1 MSELRPAAKPSAAK
15 KSTKRATPKK
25 TATKPSK
32 KGWAAR
38 VAFAHGHQRF
48 ALAPHQV
55 LTTGGGAAVA
65 IAATVFPG
73 AKITVEEL
81 DGAVGFSQ
89 LKGIPNPLRL
99 IAELERAGI
108 VAQPNHIFFVHSGDC
123 CCGPHP
129 SWGWGGGGP
138 MLGSPAYA
146 SPAYAS
152 PAYASPAYASA
163 VGASPAYASP
173 AYASPAYAS
182 PAYASPA
189 YASPA
194 YASPAY
200 ASPAYAS
207 PAYASPA
214 YASPAYASP
223 AYASGHRHS
232 SARPA
237 AEPYLTI
244 AAARLAAAS
253 TAPKGASVVVLDTG
267 LATTGFR
274 PAAVTAMAALL
285 SAGAP
290 DGDRPDGDHD
300 DELDP
305 AAGHGTF
312 IAGLI
317 EQVAPGT
324 KIALHRVL
332 HAQGDG
338 DEVTIAKAIYALP
351 KPAAKG
357 AILNLSFGGYV
368 MDHPGVLASAVAD
381 AQHRG
386 YVVVAS
392 AGNDGTCQPTFPAAF
407 PDVISVG
414 AVGPNGPAS
423 FTNYGSWVR
432 ACAPGVDL
440 VSTFFDGWNGHL
452 PKAAGLDPDDFE
464 GWACWSGTSF
474 SAPVVAG
481 VLAREMTVTKCSAS
495 EAVTRLIDQPAL
507 LRIPGLGTVI
517 NAL

>member
-1 MSELRPAAKPSAAK
+1 MSEIEGAARRPAAKAAKTTKKAVKTTKRAAAK
-15 KSTKRATPKK
+15 KPV
-25 TATKPSK
+25 K
-32 KGWAAR
+32 KGWAGR
-38 VAFAHGHQRF
+38 VTFAHGHKRF
-48 ALAPHQV
+48 ALVPHQV
-55 LTTGGGAAVA
+55 LTTGGAAAVA
-65 IAATVFPG
+65 IATKVFPG
-73 AKITVEEL
+73 AEITVEEL
-81 DGAVGFSQ
+81 EGAVGFTQ

-108 VAQPNHIFFVHSGDC
+108 VAQPNHIFFLHSGDC

-129 SWGWGGGGP
+129 SLGWGACGP
-138 MLGSPAYA
+138 VLG

-182 PAYASPA
+182 
-189 YASPA
+189 
-194 YASPAY
+194 
-200 ASPAYAS
+200 
-207 PAYASPA
+207 
-214 YASPAYASP
+214 
-223 AYASGHRHS
+223 GHRHS

-237 AEPYLTI
+237 AEPYVTI
-244 AAARLAAAS
+244 ATNRLAAANR
-253 TAPKGASVVVLDTG
+253 APKGASVVVLDTG
-267 LATTGFR
+267 LATTTFR
-274 PAAVTAMAALL
+274 PAAVTAMGALV
-285 SAGAP
+285 SSSGVG

-300 DELDP
+300 HELDP

-324 KIALHRVL
+324 KVAVHRVL

-338 DEVTIAKAIYALP
+338 DEVTIAKGIYALP
-351 KPAAKG
+351 KPPAKG

-368 MDHPGVLASAVAD
+368 MDHPGVLASAVAE

-392 AGNDGTCQPTFPAAF
+392 AGNDGTCQPSFPAAF
-407 PDVISVG
+407 PDVVSVG
-414 AVGPNGPAS
+414 AVGPDGPAP

-440 VSTFFDGWNGHL
+440 VSTFFQGWNGDL
-452 PKAAGLDPDDFE
+452 PASGGTDPDDFD

-474 SAPVVAG
+474 SAPLVAAA
-481 VLAREMTVTKCSAS
+481 LAREMTVNKCSAQD
-495 EAVTRLIDQPAL
+495 AVTRLIDQPAL